1 MSGGWDGI
9 GLAPELVEAVTD
21 LGWQFPVDV
30 QDEAIPLFLGG
41 GDVMVAAATGSGK
54 TGAFGLPI
62 VQTILE
68 QRRYESR
75 PAPKV
80 DYDSFDAAGS
90 VAAAA
95 APMTLSRADV
105 DSIVQVTDDGLGCRT
120 EHPKFWGG
128 VRATKSVKGGK
139 YYFEVTVVRGLC
151 RVGFSTANATL
162 DLGTDAGGFGY
173 GGTAMKSNMK
183 RFDAYGEKY
192 VALRCVAFAFAYV
205 LACARRTLRAC
216 RSSHSSGGVHSFIR
230 EE

>member
-30 QDEAIPLFLGG
+30 QDEAIPLILGG

-68 QRRYESR
+68 QRRYENR

-80 DYDSFDAAGS
+80 DYDSLGGDGGAVGAA
-90 VAAAA
+90 AAAA
-95 APMTLSRADV
+95 APVTLSRADC
-105 DSIVQVTDDGLGCRT
+105 DSIVAVADDGLGCRT
-120 EHPKFWGG
+120 EHPRFWGG

-151 RVGFSTANATL
+151 RVGFSTADATL

-183 RFDAYGEKY
+183 RFDPYGEK
-192 VALRCVAFAFAYV
+192 CV
-205 LACARRTLRAC
+205 RAC
-216 RSSHSSGGVHSFIR
+216 CACMRA
-230 EE
+230 